1 MSTNFTN
8 NLQGDDCLSQSCES
22 EVENTLSQLGLTED
36 QLLSSSQEKMEISC
50 PSTPTSRSSTCFDK
64 ADPDLQH
71 PSSTDSNLLDMEDN
85 EDDGIRIVIN
95 PQESLA
101 SSKGSEDNKGSTE
114 AKGAPSK
121 KFPTLTR
128 SQRKQLRTL
137 REKGKDRN
145 EALSIILN
153 KESEPTSSKRSRNDL
168 DKSATEDPKQ
178 KRVKHHL
185 DPRERAQ
192 QSTNSAPQKNVSGQQ
207 NPPMR
212 KTAGISYS
220 DMAKSVKV
228 GIIPKDFPT
237 VQLTTAQLDL
247 LQEALL
253 LRVVQQRNE
262 PIKPKFNNL
271 IYKSGYM
278 VLICKDQET
287 AEWLKRI
294 SPSMKPWEGAELM
307 AMDEVAI
314 PRPEMIRAFFPQSSS
329 YDDDRIK
336 ALIESQNDITTTNW
350 RIVKRSI
357 LKDIHV
363 EWIFTVE
370 GASMEKL
377 KKSKYTLNYR
387 FGEIQLRKI
396 TDQPTADTANP
407 TGRPTQE
414 QSEEASCSG
423 KVRLTGRPTQEKS
436 EEASGSGE
444 VSKSHPKSTIK
455 ASQSASKGKARSLH
469 ATPCSSGT
477 KPKVSKQGKGSAK
490 SDSLTTEAKLAGQVA
505 TGKRNNP
512 NCNTKRHP
520 DDPQHPKPDSR
531 RPEKSGNPGNGD

>member
-1 MSTNFTN
+1 
-8 NLQGDDCLSQSCES
+8 
-22 EVENTLSQLGLTED
+22 
-36 QLLSSSQEKMEISC
+36 
-50 PSTPTSRSSTCFDK
+50 
-64 ADPDLQH
+64 
-71 PSSTDSNLLDMEDN
+71 
-85 EDDGIRIVIN
+85 
-95 PQESLA
+95 
-101 SSKGSEDNKGSTE
+101 
-114 AKGAPSK
+114 
-121 KFPTLTR
+121 
-128 SQRKQLRTL
+128 
-137 REKGKDRN
+137 
-145 EALSIILN
+145 
-153 KESEPTSSKRSRNDL
+153 
-168 DKSATEDPKQ
+168 
-178 KRVKHHL
+178 
-185 DPRERAQ
+185 
-192 QSTNSAPQKNVSGQQ
+192 
-207 NPPMR
+207 
-212 KTAGISYS
+212 
-220 DMAKSVKV
+220 
-228 GIIPKDFPT
+228 
-237 VQLTTAQLDL
+237 
-247 LQEALL
+247 
-253 LRVVQQRNE
+253 
-262 PIKPKFNNL
+262 
-271 IYKSGYM
+271 M

-444 VSKSHPKSTIK
+444 VSKSHPKSTTK
-455 ASQSASKGKARSLH
+455 AS
-469 ATPCSSGT
+469 
-477 KPKVSKQGKGSAK
+477 
-490 SDSLTTEAKLAGQVA
+490 
-505 TGKRNNP
+505 
-512 NCNTKRHP
+512 
-520 DDPQHPKPDSR
+520 
-531 RPEKSGNPGNGD
+531 

>member
-1 MSTNFTN
+1 
-8 NLQGDDCLSQSCES
+8 
-22 EVENTLSQLGLTED
+22 
-36 QLLSSSQEKMEISC
+36 
-50 PSTPTSRSSTCFDK
+50 
-64 ADPDLQH
+64 
-71 PSSTDSNLLDMEDN
+71 
-85 EDDGIRIVIN
+85 
-95 PQESLA
+95 
-101 SSKGSEDNKGSTE
+101 
-114 AKGAPSK
+114 
-121 KFPTLTR
+121 
-128 SQRKQLRTL
+128 
-137 REKGKDRN
+137 
-145 EALSIILN
+145 
-153 KESEPTSSKRSRNDL
+153 
-168 DKSATEDPKQ
+168 
-178 KRVKHHL
+178 
-185 DPRERAQ
+185 
-192 QSTNSAPQKNVSGQQ
+192 
-207 NPPMR
+207 MR

-262 PIKPKFNNL
+262 PMKPKFNNL

-278 VLICKDQET
+278 DLICKDQET

-423 KVRLTGRPTQEKS
+423 KV
-436 EEASGSGE
+436 
-444 VSKSHPKSTIK
+444 SKSHPKSTIK

-505 TGKRNNP
+505 TGKRNNS

>member
-1 MSTNFTN
+1 MSTNSTN

-22 EVENTLSQLGLTED
+22 EIENTLSQLGLTED

-50 PSTPTSRSSTCFDK
+50 PSTPTSQHNTRFEK
-64 ADPDLQH
+64 ATGPESQH
-71 PSSTDSNLLDMEDN
+71 PSSTDSNLVDMEDN

-95 PQESLA
+95 TQESLA
-101 SSKGSEDNKGSTE
+101 SDKGSGNNMGSTE
-114 AKGAPSK
+114 AKDTLSK
-121 KFPTLTR
+121 KIPKLTR

-137 REKGKDRN
+137 REKGKDRK

-153 KESEPTSSKRSRNDL
+153 KEVTSFKRSRNDL
-168 DKSATEDPKQ
+168 DKSATEDPEQ

-192 QSTNSAPQKNVSGQQ
+192 LYSNRAPQNKGQQ
-207 NPPMR
+207 NPP
-212 KTAGISYS
+212 KKASSGSSYS

-228 GIIPKDFPT
+228 GIIPKDFPN

-287 AEWLKRI
+287 AVWLKKI

-307 AMDEVAI
+307 AMDEAAI
-314 PRPEMIRAFFPQSSS
+314 PRPDMLRAFFPQSSS
-329 YDDDRIK
+329 YDDDHIK
-336 ALIESQNDITTTNW
+336 ALIESQNNIDTTNW

-377 KKSKYTLNYR
+377 QKSKYTLNYR

-396 TDQPTADTANP
+396 TEQSTAANTKPTA
-407 TGRPTQE
+407 
-414 QSEEASCSG
+414 
-423 KVRLTGRPTQEKS
+423 RPTQEKS

-444 VSKSHPKSTIK
+444 VSNAKSTSGLTQEKSEEVCGSGEVGKSHPKSTMK
-455 ASQSASKGKARSLH
+455 ASLSASKGKAGSSH
-469 ATPCSSGT
+469 VTSGPSGT
-477 KPKVSKQGKGSAK
+477 KPKVSKQGKGGAK
-490 SDSLTTEAKLAGQVA
+490 SNSLTTEVKQAGQVA
-505 TGKRNNP
+505 TGKRNDPKHNL
-512 NCNTKRHP
+512 KRNP
-520 DDPQHPKPDSR
+520 DDPQHLKSDSPC
-531 RPEKSGNPGNGD
+531 PEKGGNPKNGQ